1 VPVDGYVGKGPRKR
15 DGLVMARIVDDDDP
29 VDDTLGHDLVEG
41 LPEGLG
47 GVVRRHDDDD
57 FLPVQHGSYD
67 TPSQTLHAILSC
79 GIRWDV
85 KRPEPPYKASN
96 LFAAPP
102 AKSFPRAA
110 AFAIR
115 GLSEIHARAPAAVSW
130 PRGGAPAEGRNP
142 MSGAHPLAWRRLMH
156 AGSARARCAK
166 PLPGESGEP

>member
-1 VPVDGYVGKGPRKR
+1 MHAASDPELVRHGERLVGGVIVHEQDVVHHAPVESAVGY
-15 DGLVMARIVDDDDP
+15 L
-29 VDDTLGHDLVEG
+29 
-41 LPEGLG
+41 EGLG

-96 LFAAPP
+96 LFAAAP
-102 AKSFPRAA
+102 SNNFPRAA

-142 MSGAHPLAWRRLMH
+142 MSGAHPLTGRRLMH

-166 PLPGESGEP
+166 PLSGESGEP